1 MRKYAQYAA
10 AVVAG
15 VSFVLAVLWAN
26 RSAVDQCRTSELP
39 YSVFCD
45 QIAKQFTVG

>member
-10 AVVAG
+10 AVA
-15 VSFVLAVLWAN
+15 SILFVFAIILWAN
-26 RSAVDQCRTSELP
+26 RSAADLCRTSELP
-39 YSVFCD
+39 YFGLCD